1 MSIVFE
7 AKLRR
12 IGNAKGIIIPNHI
25 LEEIHAVEGDT
36 LQLIIPI
43 TKPKRL
49 KALREI
55 AGRYRD
61 AKPFKREYED
71 RY

>member
-1 MSIVFE
+1 MSVVFE

-25 LEEIHAVEGDT
+25 LDKIHAVEGDT
-36 LQLIIPI
+36 LQFIIPI

-55 AGRYRD
+55 AGRYRNT
-61 AKPFKREYED
+61 KPFKREHED